1 MLGGCLI
8 CVACESVPGAL
19 KFLWSRAC
27 FEDWSQHSRAPPY
40 HLPRPLKLTNT
51 HPRFTPLLATA
62 ANPSDPS
69 RIITVSSVA
78 STTVPHTGDSGTIMY
93 AASKAA
99 ASHLMRQLSIE
110 LAGKHITCNTVS
122 PGFFPSKLANGLI
135 EILGGEEAVGRKQN
149 PRGRLGRP
157 EDIAA
162 VMVWLCGRGGGYV
175 SGVEVEVDGAARWGR
190 KGGNEMK
197 L

>member
-1 MLGGCLI
+1 MPPSTNLR
-8 CVACESVPGAL
+8 S
-19 KFLWSRAC
+19 ST
-27 FEDWSQHSRAPPY
+27 SQTPPPNAQRLTPHS
-40 HLPRPLKLTNT
+40 
-51 HPRFTPLLATA
+51 FTPLLHA
-62 ANPSDPS
+62 AASASDPS

-78 STTVPHTGDSGTIMY
+78 STTVPHTGANGTIMY

-110 LAGKHITCNTVS
+110 LAPQHITANTVS

-135 EILGGEEAVGRKQN
+135 ANLGGEEVVGRKGN

-175 SGVEVEVDGAARWGR
+175 SGVEIEVDGAAKWARTA
-190 KGGNEMK
+190 ELEAK